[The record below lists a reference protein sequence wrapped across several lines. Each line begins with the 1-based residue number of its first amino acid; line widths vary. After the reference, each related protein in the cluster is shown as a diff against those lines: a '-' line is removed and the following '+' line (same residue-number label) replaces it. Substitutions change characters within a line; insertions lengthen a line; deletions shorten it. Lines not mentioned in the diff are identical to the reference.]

1 MKISK
6 FGLVG
11 FIIFIL
17 SIIVSSL
24 MSAISFPI
32 LYAILM
38 EAFVTLHMTFFVL
51 IPISKVLDQTDSK
64 KMFWKIF
71 WLRVAILMFNNIF
84 ISTSIALID
93 FNMVFI
99 GAFIIIPI
107 LSIKKKKNST
117 QIPSTT
123 QSVTNTE
130 AILACS
136 KCGNS
141 LQPNHQFCINCGEP
155 IVKVENVP
163 QPTQVSKV
171 PVSPS
176 SFDPIYK
183 LSENMMVDAF
193 INREIIKAGINPADK
208 LIPEDILKRKKV
220 FNIIFC
226 LLLFIYISL
235 IFFHFPIYTYIIG
248 LVLLIIFYSI
258 TRNYNL
264 LKYLRKQVKARP
276 SEKISNIVMNAKMSF
291 VTDNSRKIFITS
303 ICLAVVLPM
312 IIFFEPK
319 ILYEKMENGYG
330 VRFYAFGLTNF
341 TSATIPDTHKGEPIV
356 SLRGNAFSNMFLLK
370 QVTLPNSI
378 TEIRGQAFKNNIS
391 LKQVNL
397 PDKLESLGG
406 GAFYNCISLSSIE
419 IPDTVTHIGGE
430 AFYNAARLESI
441 ILPSKLEEI
450 RGSTFENC
458 SSLKS
463 VIIPDTVTR
472 IGGHAF
478 HGCSSLAKVEFTEN
492 SKLEE
497 IGSSAFRDCDE
508 LYQITIPT
516 GVYINDR
523 AFKESPTRVKKFGEI
538 DYGNLINSQN
548 YQYNGYLYMH
558 INETQTINQYRKDA
572 QLQNANIS
580 LVAITNKNN
589 LNIFTLKYE
598 DENGEII
605 FDLSVTA
612 SSKIINEKLAVE
624 VASDYAF
631 KYGNSVSINTYYN

>member
-1 MKISK
+1 MKKGKMFLFNFIAFIVSLIICSSIPDFGIPIALALLIEAFMTIHMSVFVLKPLSTIIAPEDSGKTFKSMSK
-6 FGLVG
+6 TRL
-11 FIIFIL
+11 FIL
-17 SIIVSSL
+17 IFNSFFTTP
-24 MSAISFPI
+24 AI
-32 LYAILM
+32 
-38 EAFVTLHMTFFVL
+38 AFLDFF
-51 IPISKVLDQTDSK
+51 
-64 KMFWKIF
+64 
-71 WLRVAILMFNNIF
+71 A
-84 ISTSIALID
+84 
-93 FNMVFI
+93 VFI
-99 GAFIIIPI
+99 GAFIVLPMLKNKRLISSTPVT
-107 LSIKKKKNST
+107 NST
-117 QIPSTT
+117 ATTESINST
-123 QSVTNTE
+123 
-130 AILACS
+130 CS

-248 LVLLIIFYSI
+248 LVLLIIFYSV

-276 SEKISNIVMNAKMSF
+276 SEKISNIVMNTKMSF

-391 LKQVNL
+391 LKQVDL

-441 ILPSKLEEI
+441 SLPSKLEEI

-497 IGSSAFRDCDE
+497 IGSSAFRDCYY
-508 LYQITIPT
+508 LRTVMLPKNTYVNQ
-516 GVYINDR
+516 R
-523 AFKESPTRVKKFGEI
+523 AFKGTSAQILRFGMI
-538 DYGNLINSQN
+538 NPDNYINNSSIYLNLYQSQAINRYHQDSK
-548 YQYNGYLYMH
+548 
-558 INETQTINQYRKDA
+558 I
-572 QLQNANIS
+572 QNAYIA
-580 LVAITNKNN
+580 LEKVNKNN
-589 LNIFTLKYE
+589 GYFEFVLKYSDDNIQKTFTLNINKKYE
-598 DENGEII
+598 
-605 FDLSVTA
+605 
-612 SSKIINEKLAVE
+612 IINDDLAVQIKDNYVFE
-624 VASDYAF
+624 SYSDRVSFYA
-631 KYGNSVSINTYYN
+631 YYN